1 MDINIVWIIAV
12 LLLATGAVK
21 GFRKGLVEGVVR
33 ITSYVIGIIVLIVLV
48 KGIGSFIQMQYI
60 KISKH
65 NKKRPYQAYHLCY
78 SKQCS
83 SQSIQPLDYRQSAD
97 QPAGVK

>member
-48 KGIGSFIQMQYI
+48 KELEALFREVY
-60 KISKH
+60 
-65 NKKRPYQAYHLCY
+65 
-78 SKQCS
+78 
-83 SQSIQPLDYRQSAD
+83 
-97 QPAGVK
+97 

>member
-1 MDINIVWIIAV
+1 MIFLNLFYDSKRTRLHNLHKPDNI
-12 LLLATGAVK
+12 
-21 GFRKGLVEGVVR
+21 
-33 ITSYVIGIIVLIVLV
+33 IGMIQQAKQPALIDH
-48 KGIGSFIQMQYI
+48 FQYPAIQMQYI
-60 KISKH
+60 KISKY